1 MIILKLAFRT
11 LMRRKGRMVL
21 IGSLVA
27 FGTFLLAFGGI
38 FASSASKASQLS
50 IIENFTGDL
59 IVYSE
64 KSKELPSPFAFTT
77 PLPNIRNTQEIA
89 DVLKGIDGVES
100 WAMYAQN
107 YGIVQVERDGKNID
121 LPFIFYAIE
130 PASYRKVF
138 SNVKISAG
146 NFFGLDAAYPDGKA
160 ATTDTAASSDT
171 VASAGG
177 ILISEYQNAQYAK
190 NYGVT
195 LSPGE
200 KVKLL
205 GVTEGGVNTVSSTML
220 GTFNPVHYTSVFNYI
235 NFVDAPTYTTLYNY
249 TGVESLPAAF
259 NAGLANATADESSLF
274 ALAGNDTFGKID
286 LASLKTQAL
295 SGFTMIAVKLSDHS
309 KVDSAIAELRK
320 HTELGVKAARW
331 DAASGF
337 YAQISLALQAF
348 IFLATGLIFLVVTM
362 ILMNTLII
370 NVVERTAEIGTMR
383 AIGADK
389 SFVREVFLAE
399 TIMLNTVSALVGIAI
414 TFALLA
420 FGGSGGFP
428 LPETIS
434 QFLIG
439 GGFLPLKITA
449 TPFAIALVTVVGV
462 SVLAT
467 IYPVSVATSITPLKA
482 MSDH

>member
-146 NFFGLDAAYPDGKA
+146 NFFGLDAAG
-160 ATTDTAASSDT
+160 
-171 VASAGG
+171 
-177 ILISEYQNAQYAK
+177 Q
-190 NYGVT
+190 
-195 LSPGE
+195 
-200 KVKLL
+200 
-205 GVTEGGVNTVSSTML
+205 
-220 GTFNPVHYTSVFNYI
+220 
-235 NFVDAPTYTTLYNY
+235 
-249 TGVESLPAAF
+249 
-259 NAGLANATADESSLF
+259 
-274 ALAGNDTFGKID
+274 
-286 LASLKTQAL
+286 
-295 SGFTMIAVKLSDHS
+295 
-309 KVDSAIAELRK
+309 
-320 HTELGVKAARW
+320 
-331 DAASGF
+331 
-337 YAQISLALQAF
+337 
-348 IFLATGLIFLVVTM
+348 
-362 ILMNTLII
+362 
-370 NVVERTAEIGTMR
+370 
-383 AIGADK
+383 
-389 SFVREVFLAE
+389 
-399 TIMLNTVSALVGIAI
+399 
-414 TFALLA
+414 
-420 FGGSGGFP
+420 
-428 LPETIS
+428 
-434 QFLIG
+434 
-439 GGFLPLKITA
+439 
-449 TPFAIALVTVVGV
+449 
-462 SVLAT
+462 
-467 IYPVSVATSITPLKA
+467 
-482 MSDH
+482 

>member
-38 FASSASKASQLS
+38 FAASASEASRNS
-50 IIENFTGDL
+50 IIENFTGDF

-77 PLPNIRNTQEIA
+77 PLPNVRNTQEIA

-107 YGIVQVERDGKNID
+107 YGIVQVERNGKNID

-138 SNVKISAG
+138 SNVKISG
-146 NFFGLDAAYPDGKA
+146 GSFFGLDAADSGSKA
-160 ATTDTAASSDT
+160 DTIAPT
-171 VASAGG
+171 GG

-195 LSPGE
+195 LAPGE

-259 NAGLANATADESSLF
+259 NTGLANATADESSLF

-286 LASLKTQAL
+286 LATLKTQAL

-309 KVDSAIAELRK
+309 KVDAVIAELRK

-414 TFALLA
+414 TAALLA

-428 LPETIS
+428 IPETVS

-449 TPFAIALVTVVGV
+449 APFAIALVTVVGV

>member
-1 MIILKLAFRT
+1 
-11 LMRRKGRMVL
+11 
-21 IGSLVA
+21 
-27 FGTFLLAFGGI
+27 
-38 FASSASKASQLS
+38 
-50 IIENFTGDL
+50 
-59 IVYSE
+59 
-64 KSKELPSPFAFTT
+64 
-77 PLPNIRNTQEIA
+77 
-89 DVLKGIDGVES
+89 
-100 WAMYAQN
+100 
-107 YGIVQVERDGKNID
+107 
-121 LPFIFYAIE
+121 
-130 PASYRKVF
+130 
-138 SNVKISAG
+138 
-146 NFFGLDAAYPDGKA
+146 
-160 ATTDTAASSDT
+160 
-171 VASAGG
+171 
-177 ILISEYQNAQYAK
+177 
-190 NYGVT
+190 
-195 LSPGE
+195 
-200 KVKLL
+200 
-205 GVTEGGVNTVSSTML
+205 ML

-249 TGVESLPAAF
+249 TGVESLPDAF
-259 NAGLANATADESSLF
+259 NKGLANATADESSLF

-320 HTELGVKAARW
+320 HTDLGVKVARW

-414 TFALLA
+414 TIGLLLL
-420 FGGSGGFP
+420 GGSSGFP

-439 GGFLPLKITA
+439 GGFLPLKVSVA
-449 TPFAIALVTVVGV
+449 PFAIALVTVVGV